1 MPIELLAVV
10 VLLIA
15 SLFVVRQLNS
25 TAPVRERLRTARAS
39 RRGARRL
46 RSR

>member
-1 MPIELLAVV
+1 MTIELSVIV

-15 SLFVVRQLNS
+15 SLLIVRQLNS
-25 TAPVRERLRTARAS
+25 TAAVRARLRNARTH

-46 RSR
+46 DGR